1 MPFAPTHIL
10 IVDDNEEILEAVS
23 IMLTRNDYRVTA
35 KNRVENFEQEVR
47 SLSPSL
53 ILLDKN
59 LGWVD
64 GCDLCRLIK
73 SISDLSVIPIIMF
86 SAYYKK
92 KEDCLEAGANN
103 FLEKPFQMKLFLEMI
118 ASYVR

>member
-1 MPFAPTHIL
+1 MPLAPKHIL
-10 IVDDNEEILEAVS
+10 IVDDNDEILETVS

-47 SLSPSL
+47 SLSPDL

-73 SISDLSVIPIIMF
+73 SISGLSSIPIIMF
-86 SAYYKK
+86 SAYYKR
-92 KEDCLEAGANN
+92 KEECMEAGANN
-103 FLEKPFQMKLFLEMI
+103 FLEKPFQMKILLEMI

>member
-1 MPFAPTHIL
+1 MPLAPKHIL
-10 IVDDNEEILEAVS
+10 IVDDNDEILETVS

-47 SLSPSL
+47 SLSPDL

-73 SISDLSVIPIIMF
+73 SISGLSAIPIIMF
-86 SAYYKK
+86 SAYYKR
-92 KEDCLEAGANN
+92 KEECMEAGANN
-103 FLEKPFQMKLFLEMI
+103 FLEKPFQMKILLEMI